1 MIPFAFAQGAPDA
14 SPRAPKPQ
22 AAANADQVGNIL
34 GISQLVSRTRSLHV
48 QAPCESSPTL
58 QELAMRQDILETVT
72 AASLEVDGVLA
83 ELESERARLSELS
96 AALQSRR
103 DRAVNLTNVA
113 GLITGTGLGIAGE
126 CHAVQQLHREPG
138 QRSGSRFG
146 HRFDR
151 AVDHR
156 NSPAARSAAQRGQ
169 NSQHAAPLFARP
181 AELNSDYPEAVLAY
195 LRSVPPGEPA
205 VAGSRLDQL
214 MAEWKEAG
222 RVGQS
227 GNTKNDQ
234 KIARLTSSLH
244 EKTRL
249 SIR

>member
-1 MIPFAFAQGAPDA
+1 
-14 SPRAPKPQ
+14 
-22 AAANADQVGNIL
+22 
-34 GISQLVSRTRSLHV
+34 
-48 QAPCESSPTL
+48 
-58 QELAMRQDILETVT
+58 
-72 AASLEVDGVLA
+72 
-83 ELESERARLSELS
+83 
-96 AALQSRR
+96 
-103 DRAVNLTNVA
+103 
-113 GLITGTGLGIAGE
+113 
-126 CHAVQQLHREPG
+126 
-138 QRSGSRFG
+138 
-146 HRFDR
+146 
-151 AVDHR
+151 
-156 NSPAARSAAQRGQ
+156 
-169 NSQHAAPLFARP
+169 
-181 AELNSDYPEAVLAY
+181 LNSDYPEAVLAY